1 MRDTHSWLYI
11 GWIYISPAVHY
22 SIWYDS
28 CVAGVRV
35 VWDGWSYT
43 EVEVPLVLR
52 NLTCGLCGNFN
63 GNSTDD
69 LTTRGGRLVRK
80 ADRMAAS
87 WSVGRAR
94 QCRRRIMASHSS
106 EELIRNRTS
115 GENEHS
121 PSDSPARARPARSCR
136 ASHSRAMMQCG
147 LLNAT
152 VFLPC
157 HSVVPVDM
165 FYEWESKL
173 FLIVLLY
180 MYRVHH

>member
-1 MRDTHSWLYI
+1 M
-11 GWIYISPAVHY
+11 
-22 SIWYDS
+22 
-28 CVAGVRV
+28 

-43 EVEVPLVLR
+43 EVEVPLALR

-63 GNSTDD
+63 GNSADD
-69 LTTRGGRLVRK
+69 LTTRGGRLVRN

-87 WSVGRAR
+87 WSIGRAR

-106 EELIRNRTS
+106 KALTRDRASI
-115 GENEHS
+115 ENQLS
-121 PSDSPARARPARSCR
+121 QSNSPARARPARSCR

-157 HSVVPVDM
+157 HNVVPVDM
-165 FYEWESKL
+165 FYE
-173 FLIVLLY
+173 
-180 MYRVHH
+180 